1 VTVAVLSEQS
11 ETLRFLAERATYGT
25 RSPVHRIDTHG
36 AIVFLAGDRAYKL
49 KRAVRLPYLDF
60 STSEKRFAACAA
72 EIAVNRRTAP
82 DLYLG
87 VAPVRAMRG
96 ALSLGPVR
104 EPRRVTRR
112 DKGRAVDWVVVMR
125 RFSDDAVYD
134 RIAARG
140 SLDQAEV
147 AAIAEAIARFHIAA
161 PKVASAARSRSIAWV
176 IRGNDAA
183 IATHV
188 PRVFR
193 RSDARML
200 ARRSQ
205 AALRRV
211 AALLARRRR
220 QGFVRHV
227 HGDLHLRNICRIDG
241 RPVLFDALEFDTRLA
256 TVDVLYDL
264 AFLLMDMVHR
274 RLHIEANRLLN
285 DYLARVVDPE
295 DPTPLAGLAALPLFM
310 SARAAIR
317 AHTEATAAN
326 SQANWTARVARIAD
340 ARRYLALACGLLQPS
355 APVLV
360 AIGGL
365 SGSGKTTL
373 ARALAPSVGAAPGA
387 LVLRSDTIRKRL
399 AGVDALSRLPPE
411 TYTKHA
417 SAHVYRTIE
426 ELTLVALRARR
437 AVIADAVF
445 ADTAERA
452 AIEAVARRA
461 GVPFIG
467 IWLEA
472 PQSTMTGRLVSRR
485 GDASDATPAVL
496 ARQLTYDL
504 GDITWKRLAA
514 GRAAKDVVQSAHR
527 VLSRNARRIG
537 GGPRLF
543 S

>member
-1 VTVAVLSEQS
+1 VSGDQS
-11 ETLRFLAERATYGT
+11 ETLRFLAKRATYGT
-25 RSPVHRIDTHG
+25 RSPVRRIDTHG
-36 AIVFLAGDRAYKL
+36 AVVFLAADRAYKL

-60 STSEKRFAACAA
+60 STCEKRFAACAA

-87 VAPVRAMRG
+87 VAPVIGTRG

-104 EPRRVTRR
+104 NPQSVTRR
-112 DKGRAVDWVVVMR
+112 DKGRALDWVVVMR
-125 RFSDDAVYD
+125 RFADDALYD

-147 AAIAEAIARFHIAA
+147 AAIADAIARFHIVA
-161 PKVASAARSRSIAWV
+161 PKVTSAARSRSMAWV

-193 RSDARML
+193 RADARML

-274 RLHIEANRLLN
+274 GLDVEADRLFNE
-285 DYLARVVDPE
+285 YLARVVDPE
-295 DPTPLAGLAALPLFM
+295 DPAPLAGLAALPLFM

-326 SQANWTARVARIAD
+326 SQANRAARDGRIAE
-340 ARRYLALACGLLQPS
+340 AQRYLTLACGLLQPS

-373 ARALAPSVGAAPGA
+373 ARALAPCVGAVPGA
-387 LVLRSDTIRKRL
+387 LILRSDVIRKRV
-399 AGVDALSRLPPE
+399 AGVDPLSRLPPE
-411 TYTKHA
+411 SYTKRA
-417 SAHVYRTIE
+417 SARVYRAIE
-426 ELTLVALRARR
+426 EMALVALRARH

-445 ADTAERA
+445 ADPAERA
-452 AIEAVARRA
+452 AIERVARRA
-461 GVPFIG
+461 GVPFVG

-472 PQSTMTGRLVSRR
+472 PQPTMTGRLASRR
-485 GDASDATPAVL
+485 KDASDATPAVL
-496 ARQLTYDL
+496 ARQLTYEL

-514 GRAAKDVVQSAHR
+514 GRAPKDVVQSAYR
-527 VLSRNARRIG
+527 VLPRNARRLG
-537 GGPRLF
+537 SGR
-543 S
+543 SRR